1 MVLPVSNLLCMLGIS
16 RETIVMQNTA
26 SDYSIKRLFI
36 WNGTKFI
43 WKETWKAFCLRRRGR
58 RGKKLQTW
66 NTGKHSEI
74 SVERE
79 VADVT
84 GQKMSIFIQSWYGT
98 DNNIWCCLSV
108 PVEEMVCQGNVMLSL
123 VEYSTADV
131 YTFLA
136 KMNFLKLGS
145 WY

>member
-1 MVLPVSNLLCMLGIS
+1 MHLFLILRDYCYA
-16 RETIVMQNTA
+16 NTA
-26 SDYSIKRLFI
+26 SDYSIKRLDEFCSI
-36 WNGTKFI
+36 SNEQ
-43 WKETWKAFCLRRRGR
+43 KEIWKAFCLLLWGGR
-58 RGKKLQTW
+58 RGKKLQIW

-74 SVERE
+74 SAERE

>member
-1 MVLPVSNLLCMLGIS
+1 MHLFGIL
-16 RETIVMQNTA
+16 RDYCYANTA

-43 WKETWKAFCLRRRGR
+43 QKEICKAFCLLLWGGR

-66 NTGKHSEI
+66 KTGKHSEI

-79 VADVT
+79 VAGVT
-84 GQKMSIFIQSWYGT
+84 GQKMSIFIQNWYGT

-108 PVEEMVCQGNVMLSL
+108 PVEEIVCQGNVMLSL